1 MTERRCSKRDKK
13 PLFFWAPFRDD
24 EGNVEE
30 PLRLSG
36 GERLRGKRG
45 IVLMMMGVLLTAT
58 FCTLFAVQVLAAQGP
73 RIIANCSTLSFD
85 QSRVAPSGTVAALR
99 FNCNDGTRPGFTVAI
114 GKGTNFRSKV
124 HVQFT
129 PRFILPTGYTAL
141 YVILTSDLCPAP
153 GSAPIANGQKVTL
166 SNVDY
171 DYCAT
176 MDANTAVLAAFDITW
191 S

>member
-1 MTERRCSKRDKK
+1 
-13 PLFFWAPFRDD
+13 
-24 EGNVEE
+24 
-30 PLRLSG
+30 
-36 GERLRGKRG
+36 LRGTRG
-45 IVLMMMGVLLTAT
+45 IVLMIMGVILTAT

-85 QSRVAPSGTVAALR
+85 QSRVAPSGTAAALR
-99 FNCNDGTRPGFTVAI
+99 FNCNDGRPGFTVAI
-114 GKGTNFRSKV
+114 GKRTNFQSKV

-141 YVILTSDLCPAP
+141 YVIRTSDLCPAP
-153 GSAPIANGQKVTL
+153 GSAPIVNGQKVTL